1 MTTYTLNTDEL
12 CKETIQKLNVGD
24 IIYLTGT
31 LYTARD
37 RAQQLL
43 LSTPQDKLPFD
54 PTHLPIYH
62 CGPLAKKTNESWSI
76 ISCGPTTSSRLEE
89 TQSHLIKKY
98 HIPLLIGK
106 GGMGSKT
113 AQSLKDNT
121 SVYTTYTG
129 GCGAL
134 AAERI
139 AHVEHVY
146 YLQDLGMAEAI
157 WILKIKEFGPLLVSM
172 DSKGKTLYSRK

>member
-1 MTTYTLNTDEL
+1 MTTYTFTTEEL
-12 CKETIQKLNVGD
+12 CKETIKKLNIGD
-24 IIYLTGT
+24 IVYLTGT

-43 LSTPQDKLPFD
+43 LNIPQDKLPFD

-62 CGPLAKKTNESWSI
+62 CGPLAKKTTDGWTI
-76 ISCGPTTSSRLEE
+76 LSCGPTTSSRLEE

-98 HIPLLIGK
+98 HSPLLIGK
-106 GGMGSKT
+106 GGMGPKT
-113 AQSLKDNT
+113 AQSLKDHS

-139 AHVEHVY
+139 TQVENVY
-146 YLQDLGMAEAI
+146 YLSELGMAEAI

-172 DSKGKTLYSRK
+172 DSKGKTLYTHK

>member
-1 MTTYTLNTDEL
+1 MTTCTLNTDDL
-12 CKETIQKLNVGD
+12 TKTTIQKLNVGD
-24 IIYLTGT
+24 IIYLTGMI
-31 LYTARD
+31 YTARD

-54 PTHLPIYH
+54 PTRLPIYH
-62 CGPLAKKTNESWSI
+62 CGPLAKKTNDSWSI

-89 TQSHLIKKY
+89 TQSQLIQKF
-98 HIPLLIGK
+98 HSPLLIGK
-106 GGMGSKT
+106 GGMGPKT

-134 AAERI
+134 AADRI
-139 AHVEHVY
+139 THVENVY
-146 YLQDLGMAEAI
+146 YLSDLGMAEAI